1 MSIDATSENI
11 QAPGRLVNHSKTY
24 ANMNVKMT
32 SDKRLYFGAK
42 NNINAGSQLLFDYN
56 DNRKYVINDNIW
68 LKT

>member
-1 MSIDATSENI
+1 MCIDTTSENI
-11 QAPGRLVNHSKTY
+11 QSPGRLVNLSKTH

-42 NNINAGSQLLFDYN
+42 NNINAGIQLLFDYN

>member
-1 MSIDATSENI
+1 
-11 QAPGRLVNHSKTY
+11 
-24 ANMNVKMT
+24 MNVKMT

-42 NNINAGSQLLFDYN
+42 NNINAGSQLVFDYN